1 MSTGKFLGFVAIA
14 ISLYILW
21 QIRQVLLLAFLA
33 IALATVINRLV
44 QLLQKFKIKRGIAVT
59 ISVILVLALFVGFI
73 AIIVPSIIDQ
83 WQQLVNLVPE
93 SLEQL
98 REWYSWLQNLI
109 PGQLL
114 QDIEDLGDLRT
125 LLENIS
131 ANDTGWFSGFFRIFS
146 NSINFILKTL
156 LVIVVTIMLL
166 ANPSAYRHVF
176 LLLFPAFYRQRADD
190 ILSQCEEALTGWFK
204 GILFNM
210 TVITIFSGIGLLLLG
225 IPLALVNALIA
236 GILTFIPN
244 LGPTL
249 SVIPPAALGL
259 LEAPWKAIAV
269 IVLYIVIQQIESDV
283 LTPLVM
289 KNQVSLLP
297 AITLLSQVTFAI
309 FFGALGLF
317 LALPIIIVAQVWLK
331 ELLVKD
337 ILNHWENPRQNSNS
351 NFSDGRE
358 NQANKYS

>member
-83 WQQLVNLVPE
+83 WQQLVN
-93 SLEQL
+93 
-98 REWYSWLQNLI
+98 
-109 PGQLL
+109 
-114 QDIEDLGDLRT
+114 
-125 LLENIS
+125 
-131 ANDTGWFSGFFRIFS
+131 
-146 NSINFILKTL
+146 
-156 LVIVVTIMLL
+156 
-166 ANPSAYRHVF
+166 
-176 LLLFPAFYRQRADD
+176 
-190 ILSQCEEALTGWFK
+190 
-204 GILFNM
+204 
-210 TVITIFSGIGLLLLG
+210 
-225 IPLALVNALIA
+225 
-236 GILTFIPN
+236 
-244 LGPTL
+244 
-249 SVIPPAALGL
+249 
-259 LEAPWKAIAV
+259 
-269 IVLYIVIQQIESDV
+269 IESDI

-351 NFSDGRE
+351 NFSDARE